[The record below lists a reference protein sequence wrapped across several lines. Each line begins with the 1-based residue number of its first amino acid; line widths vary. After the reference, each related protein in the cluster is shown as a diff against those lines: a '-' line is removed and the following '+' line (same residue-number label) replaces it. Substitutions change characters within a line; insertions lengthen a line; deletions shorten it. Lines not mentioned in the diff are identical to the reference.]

1 MRFFKCNKCGN
12 VVALV
17 DDKSSELACCGEKM
31 MELIPRAVDAAV
43 EKHVPKIFID
53 ENIVDIKV
61 GEVSHPME
69 KEHYIPFIAIETNC
83 GIEIN
88 KLSPGSEP
96 ETRFILDE
104 DEELYTTYAYC
115 NKHGLWTDK

>member
-12 VVALV
+12 VVLLV
-17 DDKSSELACCGEKM
+17 DDKSSNLACCGEDM
-31 MELIPRAVDAAV
+31 MELVPRSEDAAV

-53 ENIVDIKV
+53 ENVVDVKV
-61 GEVSHPME
+61 GEISHPME
-69 KEHYIPFIAIETNC
+69 KDHYIDFVAIESNY

-88 KLSPGSEP
+88 KLVPGKEP

-104 DEELYTTYAYC
+104 NEELYTAYAYC
-115 NKHGLWTDK
+115 NKHGLWNDK

>member
-17 DDKSSELACCGEKM
+17 DDKSNGLMCCGEPM
-31 MELIPRAVDAAV
+31 TELVPRAVDAAV

-61 GEVSHPME
+61 
-69 KEHYIPFIAIETNC
+69 
-83 GIEIN
+83 
-88 KLSPGSEP
+88 
-96 ETRFILDE
+96 
-104 DEELYTTYAYC
+104 
-115 NKHGLWTDK
+115 